1 MVSTQFKIVTALG
14 MAAMFGV
21 VSFVLGFNV
30 ASACA
35 TALAGAVSALV
46 VMRAFDGETQPP
58 SKSVRADIFRLG
70 SESRQAW
77 LSELEQQNGRG
88 RKLLYGLSRIFLS
101 GSPCQRIASGGF
113 LAQSVIGL
121 VAIVLFWLGQAMG
134 FDMRLFAIPPFGSL
148 FADGIPMSA
157 EAIAGVRFE
166 HLFLPLVALYAVTF
180 SLFLI
185 ALLGDLATI
194 LRDGESSGSISRCRC
209 SALHSGHSWRT
220 ENHRDIA
227 PCKSRSAA
235 DTSGPMSRSSC
246 SFRFSFSCCR
256 RRCQAI
262 GRSDEQGS
270 LDRANLS
277 PLRAQMVCD
286 PFRRIVGLLRP
297 VRQRSHIRRVD
308 RCALARRL
316 LCARQPSLRQAGR
329 R

>member
-14 MAAMFGV
+14 MAEMFGV

-58 SKSVRADIFRLG
+58 SKSVPADVFRLG

-113 LAQSVIGL
+113 LAQSVIGR

-134 FDMRLFAIPPFGSL
+134 FDMRLFAIPPFGSP

-194 LRDGESSGSISRCRC
+194 LRDWREQWKYLTMPLFCFAFWALLAHRKSSGY
-209 SALHSGHSWRT
+209 SALQVALGGGHLWAYVA
-220 ENHRDIA
+220 IFVFF
-227 PCKSRSAA
+227 PLFFLVLSA
-235 DTSGPMSRSSC
+235 SLPGNR
-246 SFRFSFSCCR
+246 
-256 RRCQAI
+256 AI
-262 GRSDEQGS
+262 R
-270 LDRANLS
+270 
-277 PLRAQMVCD
+277 
-286 PFRRIVGLLRP
+286 
-297 VRQRSHIRRVD
+297 
-308 RCALARRL
+308 
-316 LCARQPSLRQAGR
+316 
-329 R
+329 

>member
-14 MAAMFGV
+14 MAALFGI

-30 ASACA
+30 ASAGA
-35 TALAGAVSALV
+35 TALAGGVSALV

-58 SKSVRADIFRLG
+58 SKSVPADIFRLG

-194 LRDGESSGSISRCRC
+194 LRDWREQWKYLAMPLFCVGFWLILAHRKSSGYSGLQVALGGGHLWAYVVVFVLFPLFFLVM
-209 SALHSGHSWRT
+209 SASLPS
-220 ENHRDIA
+220 N
-227 PCKSRSAA
+227 RS
-235 DTSGPMSRSSC
+235 
-246 SFRFSFSCCR
+246 
-256 RRCQAI
+256 
-262 GRSDEQGS
+262 
-270 LDRANLS
+270 
-277 PLRAQMVCD
+277 
-286 PFRRIVGLLRP
+286 
-297 VRQRSHIRRVD
+297 VR
-308 RCALARRL
+308 
-316 LCARQPSLRQAGR
+316 
-329 R
+329 